1 MTETMQN
8 ADSSIEQITIH
19 PVPLDQRTG
28 TARHLFPIWFGVQVM
43 PLTLITGVLGP
54 TVFGLDLTW
63 SIIAIVVG
71 NLVGAIFMALH
82 SAQGPHL
89 GVPQMVQSRGQ
100 FGLYGSLLVLV
111 IVILMYL
118 GFLGSI
124 LVLAAQS
131 LQLMFPS
138 LDGTPAI
145 IISSALTL
153 VLVIFGYKLIHQL
166 NRYLMPLFGVA
177 VIATFWFILAAKD
190 AHQVDNS
197 ALGYNTTG
205 FLGMLS
211 VAAVWQ
217 LAYAPYVSD
226 YSRYLPA
233 DIPARTTFDPT
244 YLGTVTGAIPVMIV
258 GVLIPTLLGGAGSL
272 IDLEGIMPGVALV
285 LIALMFFLGSIDAC
299 VINLYGPA
307 LCLVTIGQTFK
318 SDWRPG
324 AATRGVL
331 AAAFCFLAA
340 FLATVFAQNFLVE
353 YSNFILFLLYF
364 LIPWSVVNLA
374 DYYIVRKGDYDV
386 DSFFKRDGGIY
397 GLFDWPALIAYIIGV
412 LVQIPFMATT
422 FYTGPV
428 ATALGGVDTAWI
440 VGTIATL
447 VIYLVLVRVTAG
459 KNKAG
464 ELSISA
470 RV

>member
-1 MTETMQN
+1 MTETMET

-28 TARHLFPIWFGVQVM
+28 QARHLFPIWFGVQIM

-54 TVFGLDLTW
+54 TVFGLNLTW

-71 NLVGAIFMALH
+71 NLLGAIFMALH
-82 SAQGPHL
+82 SAQGPRL

-138 LDGTPAI
+138 LGGTVAI

-153 VLVIFGYKLIHQL
+153 VMVIFGYKVIHQL
-166 NRYLMPLFGVA
+166 NRYLMPLFGLAVVA
-177 VIATFWFILAAKD
+177 TLWYILAARGSHD
-190 AHQVDNS
+190 VDTS

-205 FLGMLS
+205 MLGMLS

-233 DIPARTTFDPT
+233 DIPARKTFDPT

-258 GVLIPTLLGGAGSL
+258 GALIPTVLGGAGSL
-272 IDLEGIMPGVALV
+272 NDLQGIMPSVSLFF
-285 LIALMFFLGSIDAC
+285 IAMMFFLGSIDAC

-307 LCLVTIGQTFK
+307 LCLVTVGQTFK
-318 SDWRPG
+318 ADWRPG
-324 AATRGVL
+324 AVTRGVL
-331 AAAFCFLAA
+331 AAGFCFLAA

-374 DYYIVRKGDYDV
+374 DYYIVRKGRYDV
-386 DSFFKRDGGIY
+386 DSFFARDGGIY
-397 GLFDWPALIAYIIGV
+397 GLFDWPALIAYVLGV
-412 LVQIPFMATT
+412 LCQIPFMSTT

-447 VIYLVLVRVTAG
+447 VIYLGLVRAMADKTKDVEFATS
-459 KNKAG
+459 
-464 ELSISA
+464 EDF
-470 RV
+470 